1 MIGQVTV
8 VVVAAADGGQEAAQ
22 AGPGGTAATE
32 EWWPGWPKRTHVSA
46 KSLHIL
52 CEEDAVLLG
61 IIPECIKT
69 LSKGE
74 HRVL

>member
-1 MIGQVTV
+1 MVGKKLRKLGLEGLLLLKNGGLVGQN
-8 VVVAAADGGQEAAQ
+8 
-22 AGPGGTAATE
+22 
-32 EWWPGWPKRTHVSA
+32 RTHVSA